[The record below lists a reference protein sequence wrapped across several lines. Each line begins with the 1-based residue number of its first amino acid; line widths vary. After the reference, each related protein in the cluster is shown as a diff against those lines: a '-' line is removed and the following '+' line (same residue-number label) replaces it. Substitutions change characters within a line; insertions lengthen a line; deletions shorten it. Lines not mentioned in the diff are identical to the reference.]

1 MKTHRL
7 PKLGVQNSLPLP
19 TAAYVA
25 RPFYSL
31 FQRDAMTKRW
41 KRITETAYLDEK
53 LAIRVYLARIAEAPL
68 SRAIRLVKVQSD
80 KAGKFS
86 GVTYNPIR
94 DSPLRERVS
103 K

>member
-7 PKLGVQNSLPLP
+7 HSGIWNHLPLP
-19 TAAYVA
+19 TTAYVA
-25 RPFYSL
+25 KPFYSL
-31 FQRDAMTKRW
+31 FQRDAMTRKW
-41 KRITETAYLDEK
+41 KRISTMAYADEK
-53 LAIRVYLARIAEAPL
+53 TAVKVFISRIAEAPL

-80 KAGKFS
+80 KAGKFR